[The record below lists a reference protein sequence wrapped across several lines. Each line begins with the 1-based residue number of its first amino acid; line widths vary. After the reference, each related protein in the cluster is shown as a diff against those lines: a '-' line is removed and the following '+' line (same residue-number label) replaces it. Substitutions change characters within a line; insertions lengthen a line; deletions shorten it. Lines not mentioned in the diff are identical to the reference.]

1 MSNESEIERLR
12 GIIESARFF
21 INEDM
26 LGCAAIVLCGMGM
39 EDGIDPSLRDTP
51 CGQIAI
57 KEGLDRR
64 DIEEAARHVATCSES
79 EMPEALARLRAAFAA
94 PGEESAKGA
103 CNENQEIDR

>member
-1 MSNESEIERLR
+1 MTNEETAQAKSEIERLR

-39 EDGIDPSLRDTP
+39 ESGVDPTLRDTP
-51 CGQIAI
+51 CGQAAI

-64 DIEEAARHVATCSES
+64 DIEEAAVRVATCSEA
-79 EMPEALARLRAAFAA
+79 EMADALARLRDALRAAGRVG
-94 PGEESAKGA
+94 GE
-103 CNENQEIDR
+103 